1 MLSMQA
7 KAMNNDKNWWVKLSK
22 MSPSEF
28 KTLPYGFIKKY
39 GSILDMIQ
47 LQQDDLKLD
56 QNQQMKGYYA
66 QVRNLQ

>member
-1 MLSMQA
+1 
-7 KAMNNDKNWWVKLSK
+7 

-47 LQQDDLKLD
+47 LQQDELKLD

-66 QVRNLQ
+66 